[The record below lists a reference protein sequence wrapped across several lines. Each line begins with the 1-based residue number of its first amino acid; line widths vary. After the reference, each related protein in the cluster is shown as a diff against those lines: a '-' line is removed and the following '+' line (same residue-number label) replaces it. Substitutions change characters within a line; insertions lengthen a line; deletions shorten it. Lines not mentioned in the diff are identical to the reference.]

1 MGVIRLHA
9 KRAIQLTGAVV
20 ISAAAI
26 VLPATAASAHA
37 EFEDGPYTVAIGFG
51 TEPAYVGDP
60 NSVEVIIHD
69 TASGKGIDSAADTL
83 NATIAFASAQPK
95 PVSMQENFDEDSGG
109 SPGDYRG
116 AFFPTQPGKY
126 TIHVQGKIEKTP
138 IDKTFSSSPTTFST
152 VESPSTL
159 EYPTRNPTL
168 TELAG
173 RIESETPRLEAAA
186 SSAQDAANSAK
197 TVGIIGIVVAV
208 IALIVAVV
216 AIVTRPK
223 GRAT

>member
-9 KRAIQLTGAVV
+9 KRATQLIGAIA
-20 ISAAAI
+20 ISAATI

-51 TEPAYVGDP
+51 TEPAYVGNP
-60 NSVEVIIHD
+60 NSVEAIIHD
-69 TASGKGIDSAADTL
+69 RASGRGIDSAADTL
-83 NATIAFASAQPK
+83 NATVAFGSAQPMA
-95 PVSMQENFDEDSGG
+95 VSLEENFDEDSGG

-126 TIHVQGKIEKTP
+126 TIHVQGKIGKTP
-138 IDKTFSSSPTTFST
+138 LDKTFTSSPTTFDT
-152 VESPSTL
+152 VQSPSTL

-173 RIESETPRLEAAA
+173 RIEAQTPRLEAAA
-186 SSAQDAANSAK
+186 SSAQDTADSAK
-197 TVGIIGIVVAV
+197 TVGIIGIVVGV
-208 IALIVAVV
+208 LALIVAVV
-216 AIVTRPK
+216 AIVIRPK
-223 GRAT
+223 GRST

>member
-1 MGVIRLHA
+1 MGVIRLHT
-9 KRAIQLTGAVV
+9 KRAIQFIGAIAV
-20 ISAAAI
+20 SAATI

-51 TEPAYVGDP
+51 TEPAFVGYP
-60 NSVEVIIHD
+60 NSVEVIVHD
-69 TASGKGIDSAADTL
+69 RASGKGVDTAADTL
-83 NATIAFASAQPK
+83 NATIEFGSAQPM
-95 PVSMQENFDEDSGG
+95 PVSLQENFDEDSGG

-126 TIHVQGKIEKTP
+126 TIHVQGKIGKTP
-138 IDKTFSSSPTTFST
+138 IDKTFSSSPTTFAT
-152 VESPSTL
+152 VQSPSTL
-159 EYPTRNPTL
+159 EYPTRNPTI

-173 RIESETPRLEAAA
+173 RVEAETPRLEAAA
-186 SSAQDAANSAK
+186 SSAQDAAESAK

-208 IALIVAVV
+208 VALIVAVV

>member
-1 MGVIRLHA
+1 LHA
-9 KRAIQLTGAVV
+9 KRLTQLLGVVAV
-20 ISAAAI
+20 SAVTI
-26 VLPATAASAHA
+26 VLPATVASAHA
-37 EFEDGPYTVAIGFG
+37 EFKDGPYTVAIGFG
-51 TEPAYVGDP
+51 TEPAYVGNA

-83 NATIAFASAQPK
+83 DATIAFGSAQPK
-95 PVSMQENFDEDSGG
+95 PVSMEENFDEDSGG

-126 TIHVQGKIEKTP
+126 TIHVQGKIGKTP
-138 IDKTFSSSPTTFST
+138 IDKTFTSSPTTFDT
-152 VESPSTL
+152 VQSPSTL

-173 RIESETPRLEAAA
+173 RIEAETPRLEAAA

-197 TVGIIGIVVAV
+197 TVGIIGIVVGLV
-208 IALIVAVV
+208 ALIVAVV
-216 AIVTRPK
+216 AIATRPK
-223 GRAT
+223 RRST

>member
-9 KRAIQLTGAVV
+9 KRAIQLIGVIA
-20 ISAAAI
+20 ISAATI

-37 EFEDGPYTVAIGFG
+37 EFDEGPYTVAIGFG
-51 TEPAYVGDP
+51 TEPGYVGNP

-69 TASGKGIDSAADTL
+69 RASGKGIDTAADTL
-83 NATIAFASAQPK
+83 NASIAFGSAQPMA
-95 PVSMQENFDEDSGG
+95 VSLEENFDEDSGG
-109 SPGDYRG
+109 SAGDYRG

-126 TIHVQGKIEKTP
+126 TIHVQGKIGKTP
-138 IDKTFSSSPTTFST
+138 IDKTFSSSPTTFAT
-152 VESPSTL
+152 VQSPSTL
-159 EYPTRNPTL
+159 EYPTRNPTI

-173 RIESETPRLEAAA
+173 RVEAETPRLAAAA
-186 SSAQDAANSAK
+186 SSAQDAADSAK

-208 IALIVAVV
+208 VALIVAVV

>member
-1 MGVIRLHA
+1 MHA
-9 KRAIQLTGAVV
+9 KRLTQLLGVVAV
-20 ISAAAI
+20 SAVTI
-26 VLPATAASAHA
+26 VLPATVASAHA
-37 EFEDGPYTVAIGFG
+37 EFKDGPYTVAIGFG
-51 TEPAYVGDP
+51 TEPAYVGNA

-83 NATIAFASAQPK
+83 DATIAFGSAQPK
-95 PVSMQENFDEDSGG
+95 PVSMEENFDEDSGG

-126 TIHVQGKIEKTP
+126 TIHVQGKIGKTP
-138 IDKTFSSSPTTFST
+138 IDKTFTSSPTTFDT
-152 VESPSTL
+152 VQSPSTL

-173 RIESETPRLEAAA
+173 RIEAETPRLEAAA

-197 TVGIIGIVVAV
+197 TVGIIGIVVGLV
-208 IALIVAVV
+208 ALIVAVV
-216 AIVTRPK
+216 AIATRPK
-223 GRAT
+223 RRST